1 MPFGNVVLN
10 GVAMAAVWLTASG
23 IGAML
28 GNFVAVVLRR
38 PASERSEWIAFG
50 GAVGCAIGLLLMIF
64 ALGVLTK
71 L

>member
-10 GVAMAAVWLTASG
+10 GVAMAAVWLTVSG

-28 GNFVAVVLRR
+28 GNFIAVVRR
-38 PASERSEWIAFG
+38 MPASERSDWTALG
-50 GAVGCAIGLLLMIF
+50 GAIGCAIGLLLTIC